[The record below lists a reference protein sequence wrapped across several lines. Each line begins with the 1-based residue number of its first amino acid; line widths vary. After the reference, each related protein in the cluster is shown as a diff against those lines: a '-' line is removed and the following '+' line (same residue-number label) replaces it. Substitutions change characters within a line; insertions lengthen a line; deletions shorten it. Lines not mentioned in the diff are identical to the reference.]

1 MEKNMNKNVC
11 RCLTATL
18 CYTVEINTTLSQL
31 YFNDFF
37 FFNEE
42 RWCFN
47 FPLLMEYFSA
57 NFTTST
63 AHAQYLL
70 SGGQKLNTGLT
81 GSNWAVSGA
90 PEVLGTNCS
99 HPFQHPAVAPLSW
112 LMVLSPSPKPV
123 TLHLGPISI
132 ASTFSDHSWERD
144 SDFKHLWFHSA
155 HQDHPGSS
163 RMTRSFTQ
171 SHRPSPFC
179 HIRSQTRRFQEPG
192 RGRLG

>member
-11 RCLTATL
+11 RYITATL

-47 FPLLMEYFSA
+47 FPLLMEYFSE
-57 NFTTST
+57 NFTAST

-81 GSNWAVSGA
+81 GSN
-90 PEVLGTNCS
+90 
-99 HPFQHPAVAPLSW
+99 
-112 LMVLSPSPKPV
+112 
-123 TLHLGPISI
+123 
-132 ASTFSDHSWERD
+132 
-144 SDFKHLWFHSA
+144 
-155 HQDHPGSS
+155 
-163 RMTRSFTQ
+163 
-171 SHRPSPFC
+171 
-179 HIRSQTRRFQEPG
+179 
-192 RGRLG
+192 